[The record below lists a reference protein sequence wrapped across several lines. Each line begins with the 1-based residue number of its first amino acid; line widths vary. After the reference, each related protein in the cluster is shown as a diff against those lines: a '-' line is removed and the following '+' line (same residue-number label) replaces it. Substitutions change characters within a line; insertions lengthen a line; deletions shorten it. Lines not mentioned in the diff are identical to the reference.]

1 MYDSVLLVVKKM
13 LGIDESYEAFDTEL
27 ITHINSAL
35 FVAYNIGVHLVDNYQ
50 IDGPNVT
57 WQDICTDIDTIPL
70 LKSYIGLKVRLLFDP
85 PTTGVLH
92 EAMERQVT
100 EFEWRLYVESDPAS
114 DTATEGGSTDDSD
127 DDY

>member
-1 MYDSVLLVVKKM
+1 MYDSVLNTVKSM
-13 LGIDESYEAFDTEL
+13 LGVEESYEAFDVEL

-35 FVAYNIGVHLVDNYQ
+35 FVAYNIGVQLVKNYT

-57 WQDICTDIDTIPL
+57 WSEICPDVNLIPL

-100 EFEWRLYVESDPAS
+100 EFEWRLYVESDPANN
-114 DTATEGGSTDDSD
+114 TEEGGSTDVD
-127 DDY
+127 D

>member
-1 MYDSVLLVVKKM
+1 MYDSVLNTVKSM
-13 LGIDESYEAFDTEL
+13 LGIEESYEAFDVEL

-35 FVAYNIGVHLVDNYQ
+35 FVAYNIGVQLVKNYT

-57 WQDICTDIDTIPL
+57 WSEICPDVNLIPL

-100 EFEWRLYVESDPAS
+100 EFEWRLYVESDPAN
-114 DTATEGGSTDDSD
+114 DTEEGGSTDVD
-127 DDY
+127 D

>member
-1 MYDSVLLVVKKM
+1 MYDSVLNTVKSM
-13 LGIDESYEAFDTEL
+13 LGVEESYEAFDVEL

-35 FVAYNIGVHLVDNYQ
+35 FVAYNIGVQLVKHYT
-50 IDGPNVT
+50 IDGPNIT
-57 WQDICTDIDTIPL
+57 WSDICPDVNLIPL

-100 EFEWRLYVESDPAS
+100 EFEWRLYVESDPAN
-114 DTATEGGSTDDSD
+114 DTEEGGSTDVD
-127 DDY
+127 D

>member
-1 MYDSVLLVVKKM
+1 MYDSVLNTVKSM
-13 LGIDESYEAFDTEL
+13 LGVEDSYEAFDVEL

-35 FVAYNIGVHLVDNYQ
+35 FVAYNIGVQLVKNYT

-57 WQDICTDIDTIPL
+57 WSEICPDVNLIPL

-100 EFEWRLYVESDPAS
+100 EFEWRLYVESDPANN
-114 DTATEGGSTDDSD
+114 TEEGGSTDVD
-127 DDY
+127 D

>member
-114 DTATEGGSTDDSD
+114 DTTTEGGSTNDSD